1 MRGGFFIEVLRMDSW
16 MQFFISLAVVAGVMV
31 VIGVPLLKSLTLS
44 IEGHRE
50 FKGDSLTRRQKTRGW
65 FGALVWTLI
74 TIVIWSFYVDW
85 LRAGNIEYAQ
95 DALAYRIEKLTESA
109 RN

>member
-1 MRGGFFIEVLRMDSW
+1 MDSW
-16 MQFFISLAVVAGVMV
+16 MSFIISLAVVAGGMLT
-31 VIGVPLLKSLTLS
+31 IGVPLLKSLTLS

-65 FGALVWTLI
+65 IGALVWSLAA
-74 TIVIWSFYVDW
+74 IVIWSFYVDW

-95 DALAYRIEKLTESA
+95 DALAYRIEKIMESS